1 MNAPMT
7 AKKPQSPLAAHL
19 KSHNLFVWISAVCS
33 VLMIVLMFLP
43 WLSIPTEQLTAE
55 QTIKNV
61 LIRNFDVDV
70 AKKLESETAFEED
83 LGIDP
88 ADVVKFLEK
97 QKSDFFF
104 NVPEDMKAEFP
115 QNLVTISD
123 MAKVYDV
130 KHYSV
135 TLIPDL
141 LMDTLKNVD
150 LMIFLIPLLLGVV
163 VVHVLYLISLFR
175 PGHDAFYAGTVA
187 MLLVG
192 ITVFVFLFA
201 GDAAFSLVSK
211 STEPESFASFSGISK
226 WTWVP
231 FVWFLIGFVQK
242 LVLIRFAHPKKVAK

>member
-1 MNAPMT
+1 MTTPMT
-7 AKKPQSPLAAHL
+7 AKKPQSPLASHL
-19 KSHNLFVWISAVCS
+19 KQHNVFAWISAVCS

-55 QTIKNV
+55 QTITNA

-70 AKKLESETAFEED
+70 AKKLNDETTFEELD
-83 LGIDP
+83 VDP

-115 QNLVTISD
+115 KNIVAIAD

-130 KHYSV
+130 EHYPVS
-135 TLIPDL
+135 LIPGL
-141 LMDTLKNVD
+141 FTANMKNID
-150 LMIFLIPLLLGVV
+150 LMIFLIPLLVGVV
-163 VVHVLYLISLFR
+163 IVHVLYLISLFR
-175 PGHDAFYAGTVA
+175 PGHDPFYAGTVA

-192 ITVFVFLFA
+192 ITIFVFLFA

-211 STEPESFASFSGISK
+211 STDPESFTSFSGISK

-231 FVWFLIGFVQK
+231 FTWFLIGFVQK
-242 LVLIRFAHPKKVAK
+242 LVLVRFAHPKKVAK